1 MKARYL
7 SERALNTLKSSLDA
21 YLPYFAEETNEPL
34 VAKLKEDLQT
44 DVIFRDT
51 GYVFPD
57 EPLSPSKESADE
69 LANIVAVHRAM
80 KELPSAVAMDERLWA
95 GIAIDLCWSY
105 VRERW
110 DIPEMFAQKHKS
122 LQNKVHEHFFYMH
135 NPRRS
140 FTRNAISRLWWLGSL
155 TCDESEAGDP
165 YRRTRIVTADLGY
178 VVDLLER
185 NFSNNRR
192 ISFEF
197 VDAVEAAREE
207 VSAEGRIILRPELRI
222 LCKYLNMLG
231 GVYIL
236 DSMPEGMIFRKIHD
250 KAVEIARRK
259 GEKEPAVETDA
270 EEGDDV
276 DDEA

>member
-1 MKARYL
+1 MKVRYL

-21 YLPYFAEETNEPL
+21 YLPYFAEETNAAL
-34 VAKLKEDLQT
+34 IAKLKGDLET
-44 DVIFRDT
+44 DEIFRDT
-51 GYVFPD
+51 NYVFPD
-57 EPLSPSKESADE
+57 EELSASKESDAE
-69 LANIVAVHRAM
+69 LESIKAVYGAM
-80 KELPSAVAMDERLWA
+80 KDLPSAVAMDERLWA
-95 GIAIDLCWSY
+95 GIAIDLCWNY

-110 DIPEMFAQKHKS
+110 DIPTMFADKDKS
-122 LQNKVHEHFFYMH
+122 LQNKVHEHFFFMH

-155 TCDESEAGDP
+155 TYDEKNLEDP
-165 YRRTRIVTADLGY
+165 YRRTKIVTADLGY

-197 VDAVEAAREE
+197 VDAVEVARAE
-207 VSAEGRIILRPELRI
+207 VEDEGKVILRPELRI

-236 DSMPEGMIFRKIHD
+236 DSMPDGMIFTKIHD
-250 KAVEIARRK
+250 KALEIARQK
-259 GEKEPAVETDA
+259 GAKEPQVEVVEAVDEDA
-270 EEGDDV
+270 
-276 DDEA
+276 

>member
-1 MKARYL
+1 MKVRYL

-21 YLPYFAEETNEPL
+21 YLPYFAEETNAAL
-34 VAKLKEDLQT
+34 IAKLKGDLET
-44 DVIFRDT
+44 DEIFRDT
-51 GYVFPD
+51 NYVFPD
-57 EPLSPSKESADE
+57 EELSASKESDAE
-69 LANIVAVHRAM
+69 LESIKAVYGAM
-80 KELPSAVAMDERLWA
+80 KDLPSAVAMDERLWA

-110 DIPEMFAQKHKS
+110 DIPAMFADKDKS
-122 LQNKVHEHFFYMH
+122 LQNKVHEHFFFMH

-155 TCDESEAGDP
+155 TYDEKNLEDP
-165 YRRTRIVTADLGY
+165 YRRTKIVTADLGY

-197 VDAVEAAREE
+197 VDAVEVARAE
-207 VSAEGRIILRPELRI
+207 VEDEGKVILRPELRI

-236 DSMPEGMIFRKIHD
+236 DSMPEGGIFKKIHD
-250 KAVEIARRK
+250 KAVAIARQK
-259 GEKEPAVETDA
+259 GAKSPVA
-270 EEGDDV
+270 EGDDDEEV
-276 DDEA
+276 SSDDEA

>member
-1 MKARYL
+1 MKVRYL

-21 YLPYFAEETNEPL
+21 YLPYFAEETNAEL
-34 VAKLKEDLQT
+34 IAKLKGDLET
-44 DVIFRDT
+44 DEVFRDT
-51 GYVFPD
+51 NYVFPD
-57 EPLSPSKESADE
+57 EGLSASKESDAE
-69 LANIVAVHRAM
+69 LESIKAVYGAM
-80 KELPSAVAMDERLWA
+80 KDLPSAVAMDERLWA

-105 VRERW
+105 VRKRW
-110 DIPEMFAQKHKS
+110 DIPAMFADKDKS
-122 LQNKVHEHFFYMH
+122 LQNKVHEHFFFMH

-155 TCDESEAGDP
+155 TYDEKNPEDP
-165 YRRTRIVTADLGY
+165 YRRTKIVTADLGY

-197 VDAVEAAREE
+197 VDAVEVARAKVED
-207 VSAEGRIILRPELRI
+207 EGKVILRPELRI

-236 DSMPEGMIFRKIHD
+236 DSMPEGKIYQKIYD
-250 KAVEIARRK
+250 KALEIARQK
-259 GEKEPAVETDA
+259 GAKEPQVEAVEAVDEDA
-270 EEGDDV
+270 
-276 DDEA
+276 

>member
-1 MKARYL
+1 MKVRYL

-21 YLPYFAEETNEPL
+21 YLPYFAEETNAAL
-34 VAKLKEDLQT
+34 IAKLKGDLET
-44 DVIFRDT
+44 DEIFRDT
-51 GYVFPD
+51 NYVFPD
-57 EPLSPSKESADE
+57 EELSASKESDAE
-69 LANIVAVHRAM
+69 LGSIKAVYGAM
-80 KELPSAVAMDERLWA
+80 KDLPSAVAMDERLWA

-105 VRERW
+105 VRKRW
-110 DIPEMFAQKHKS
+110 DIPAMFADKDKS
-122 LQNKVHEHFFYMH
+122 LQNKVHEHFFFMH

-155 TCDESEAGDP
+155 TYDEKNLEDP
-165 YRRTRIVTADLGY
+165 YRRTKIVTADLGY

-197 VDAVEAAREE
+197 VDAVEVARAE
-207 VSAEGRIILRPELRI
+207 VEDEGKVILRPELRI

-236 DSMPEGMIFRKIHD
+236 DSMPDGMIFTKIHD
-250 KAVEIARRK
+250 KALEIARQK
-259 GEKEPAVETDA
+259 GAKGPQVEAMEAVDEDA
-270 EEGDDV
+270 
-276 DDEA
+276 

>member
-1 MKARYL
+1 MKVRYL

-21 YLPYFAEETNEPL
+21 YLPYFAEETNAAL
-34 VAKLKEDLQT
+34 IAKLRGDLET
-44 DVIFRDT
+44 DEIFRDT
-51 GYVFPD
+51 NYVFPD
-57 EPLSPSKESADE
+57 EELSASKESDAE
-69 LANIVAVHRAM
+69 LESIKAVYGAM
-80 KELPSAVAMDERLWA
+80 KDLPSAVAMDERLWA

-105 VRERW
+105 VRKRW
-110 DIPEMFAQKHKS
+110 DIPAMFADKDKS
-122 LQNKVHEHFFYMH
+122 LQNKVHEHFFFMH

-155 TCDESEAGDP
+155 TYDEKNPEDP
-165 YRRTRIVTADLGY
+165 YRRTKIVTADLGY

-197 VDAVEAAREE
+197 VDAVEVARAKVED
-207 VSAEGRIILRPELRI
+207 EGKVILRPELRI

-236 DSMPEGMIFRKIHD
+236 DSMPEGKIYQKIYD
-250 KAVEIARRK
+250 KALEIARQK
-259 GEKEPAVETDA
+259 GAKEPQVEAVEAVDEDA
-270 EEGDDV
+270 
-276 DDEA
+276 

>member
-21 YLPYFAEETNEPL
+21 YLPYFAEETNSSL
-34 VAKLKEDLQT
+34 VAKLKADLET
-44 DVIFRDT
+44 EEIFRDT
-51 GYVFPD
+51 NHVFPD
-57 EPLSPSKESADE
+57 GELSPSKESAAE
-69 LANIVAVHRAM
+69 LDSIKAVYGAM
-80 KELPSAVAMDERLWA
+80 KDLPSAVAMDERLWA
-95 GIAIDLCWSY
+95 GIAIDLCWRY

-110 DIPEMFAQKHKS
+110 DIPSLFESKDKS
-122 LQNKVHEHFFYMH
+122 FKNKILEHFFFMH

-155 TCDESEAGDP
+155 TCDGTDPEDP

-197 VDAVEAAREE
+197 VDAVEAARSE
-207 VSAEGRIILRPELRI
+207 VAGEGKVILRPELRI

-236 DSMPEGMIFRKIHD
+236 DSMPEGGIFKKIHD
-250 KAVEIARRK
+250 KAVAIARQK
-259 GEKEPAVETDA
+259 GAKSPVA
-270 EEGDDV
+270 EGDDDEEV
-276 DDEA
+276 SSDDEA

>member
-1 MKARYL
+1 MKVRYL

-21 YLPYFAEETNEPL
+21 YLPYFAEETNAAL
-34 VAKLKEDLQT
+34 IAKLRGDLET
-44 DVIFRDT
+44 DEIFRDT
-51 GYVFPD
+51 NYVFPD
-57 EPLSPSKESADE
+57 EELSASKESDAE
-69 LANIVAVHRAM
+69 LESIKAVYGTM
-80 KELPSAVAMDERLWA
+80 KDLPSAVAMDERLWA

-105 VRERW
+105 VRKRW
-110 DIPEMFAQKHKS
+110 DIPAMFADKDKS
-122 LQNKVHEHFFYMH
+122 LQNKVHEHFFFMH

-155 TCDESEAGDP
+155 TYDEKNPEDP
-165 YRRTRIVTADLGY
+165 YRRTKIVTADLGY

-197 VDAVEAAREE
+197 VDAVEVARAKVED
-207 VSAEGRIILRPELRI
+207 EGKVILRPELRI

-236 DSMPEGMIFRKIHD
+236 DSMPEGKIYQKIYD
-250 KAVEIARRK
+250 KALEIARQK
-259 GEKEPAVETDA
+259 GAKEPQVEAVEAVDEDA
-270 EEGDDV
+270 
-276 DDEA
+276 

>member
-1 MKARYL
+1 MKVRYL

-21 YLPYFAEETNEPL
+21 YLPYFAEETNAAL
-34 VAKLKEDLQT
+34 IAKLKGDLET
-44 DVIFRDT
+44 DEIFRDT
-51 GYVFPD
+51 NYVFPD
-57 EPLSPSKESADE
+57 EELSASKESDAE
-69 LANIVAVHRAM
+69 LESIKAVYGAM
-80 KELPSAVAMDERLWA
+80 KDLPSAVAMDERLWA
-95 GIAIDLCWSY
+95 GIAIDLCWNY

-110 DIPEMFAQKHKS
+110 DIPTMFADKDKS
-122 LQNKVHEHFFYMH
+122 LQNKVHEHFFFMH

-155 TCDESEAGDP
+155 TYDEKNLEDP
-165 YRRTRIVTADLGY
+165 YRRTKIVTADLGY

-197 VDAVEAAREE
+197 VDAVEVARAE
-207 VSAEGRIILRPELRI
+207 VEDEGKVILRPELRI

-236 DSMPEGMIFRKIHD
+236 DSMPDGMIFTKIHD
-250 KAVEIARRK
+250 KALEIARQK
-259 GEKEPAVETDA
+259 GAKEPQVEAVEAVDEDA
-270 EEGDDV
+270 
-276 DDEA
+276 